1 MGAWI
6 EIFDIP
12 DESVSA
18 GVAPHVGAW
27 IEIVVTEC
35 RKYRGLVAPHVGAWI
50 EILVAESPAVMATSH
65 PTWVRGL
72 KFAM

>member
-1 MGAWI
+1 MRGLKFALTTL
-6 EIFDIP
+6 
-12 DESVSA
+12 A
-18 GVAPHVGAW
+18 TRYLNVAPHVGAW